1 MSVLLRHDMGDD
13 DKKLSHECAKPSAN
27 FLQIIYLSETC
38 NDVICAES
46 PVTRRHP
53 FFLSWEEEIAR

>member
-1 MSVLLRHDMGDD
+1 MGDD
-13 DKKLSHECAKPSAN
+13 DKKLSHECAKPSTD
-27 FLQIIYLSETC
+27 FLQIIHLSETC

-53 FFLSWEEEIAR
+53 FFLSSEEEIAR